1 MDKVYS
7 QIMSTYNSVKSNIN
21 SEFLPIILKNSNWD
35 KFNLFV
41 SNLNNMSILSLE
53 NEKSL
58 YVSYSVMFKFPDHI
72 YFYYDKNKT
81 VNYISKSK
89 YGYYDFNV
97 NKSRILNILFLLKF
111 NNISY

>member
-1 MDKVYS
+1 
-7 QIMSTYNSVKSNIN
+7 MSLYNSVESNSN
-21 SEFLPIILKNSNWD
+21 SEFSPIRLKNSSWD
-35 KFNLFV
+35 EFNLFV

>member
-1 MDKVYS
+1 
-7 QIMSTYNSVKSNIN
+7 MSLYNFVKSNSN
-21 SEFLPIILKNSNWD
+21 SEFSPIRLKNSSWD
-35 KFNLFV
+35 EFNLFI

-53 NEKSL
+53 NEKSI
-58 YVSYSVMFKFPDHI
+58 YVSYSVMLKFPDHI

>member
-1 MDKVYS
+1 
-7 QIMSTYNSVKSNIN
+7 MSLYNSVKSNSN
-21 SEFLPIILKNSNWD
+21 SEFSPIRLKNSSWD
-35 KFNLFV
+35 EFNLFV

-53 NEKSL
+53 NEKSI

-81 VNYISKSK
+81 VNYFSESK

>member
-1 MDKVYS
+1 
-7 QIMSTYNSVKSNIN
+7 MSLYNFVKSNSN
-21 SEFLPIILKNSNWD
+21 SEFSPIRLKNSSWD
-35 KFNLFV
+35 EFNLFV

>member
-1 MDKVYS
+1 
-7 QIMSTYNSVKSNIN
+7 MSLSNFVKSNSN
-21 SEFLPIILKNSNWD
+21 SEFSPIKLKNSSWD
-35 KFNLFV
+35 EFNLFV

-53 NEKSL
+53 NEKSI

-81 VNYISKSK
+81 VNYFSKSK